1 MVKRIV
7 RFDGQDGKR
16 AYELLWEVLGSFAPP
31 QAKED
36 AVETGLGKLGK
47 IGVERKGPHPNPDFV
62 ARTLEAPAS
71 VELME
76 AEHIVALEALR
87 AARVP
92 GYALALKRK
101 AVAVLDNAQA
111 VPVEAT

>member
-7 RFDGQDGKR
+7 RFDGQDGRR
-16 AYELLWEVLGSFAPP
+16 AYELLWEVLGSYAPP
-31 QAKED
+31 QARED
-36 AVETGLGKLGK
+36 AIETGLEKLGK
-47 IGVERKGPHPNPDFV
+47 IGVERKGPHPNPDFIT
-62 ARTLEAPAS
+62 RTLEAPAS

-76 AEHIVALEALR
+76 AEHVAALEALR
-87 AARVP
+87 AARLP

-101 AVAVLDNAQA
+101 TIAVLDNAQA